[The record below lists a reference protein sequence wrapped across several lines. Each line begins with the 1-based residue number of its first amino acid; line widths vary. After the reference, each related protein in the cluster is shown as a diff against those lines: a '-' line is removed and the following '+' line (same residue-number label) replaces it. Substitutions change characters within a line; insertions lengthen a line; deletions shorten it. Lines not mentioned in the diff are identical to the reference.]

1 MNKKYYIEIK
11 PEDIY
16 EVLKHKMSE
25 DEAEKSFDSLT
36 DMDIKEIVGKI
47 YPFEIEDEIYNEY
60 QNVIDEHDNYDEDDK
75 Y

>member
-25 DEAEKSFDSLT
+25 DEAEKSFNNLS